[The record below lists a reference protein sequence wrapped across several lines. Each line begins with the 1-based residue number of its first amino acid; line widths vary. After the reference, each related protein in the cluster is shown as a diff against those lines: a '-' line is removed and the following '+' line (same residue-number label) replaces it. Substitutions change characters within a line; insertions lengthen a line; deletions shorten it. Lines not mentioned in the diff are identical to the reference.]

1 MTTFTAEYCGE
12 GVYHFD
18 LNGKKYVFHGMDVK
32 ADTYDDKIKTI
43 VPVSGLPEDVAAI
56 LSNMTKTANT
66 REPLFKVWADDEADT
81 DDTKTSGTPT
91 VKIAPGKKKP
101 GKNKGDGF
109 DGDTL

>member
-1 MTTFTAEYCGE
+1 MTTYTAEYCGE

-18 LNGKKYVFHGMDVK
+18 LNGRKYVFHGMDVK

-43 VPVSGLPEDVAAI
+43 VPVSGLPEDVASI

-66 REPLFKVWADDEADT
+66 REPLFKVYADDEAD
-81 DDTKTSGTPT
+81 GTTEGEAPK

-101 GKNKGDGF
+101 GKTKGDGF
-109 DGDTL
+109 DGDSL